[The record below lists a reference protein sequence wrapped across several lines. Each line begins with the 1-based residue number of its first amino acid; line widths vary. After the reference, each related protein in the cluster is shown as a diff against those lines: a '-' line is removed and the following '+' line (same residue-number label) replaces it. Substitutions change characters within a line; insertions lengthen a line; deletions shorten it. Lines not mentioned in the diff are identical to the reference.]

1 MRMNFARTAVIL
13 AAAATIVG
21 GSTAAASAGTGAPRV
36 APAGHV
42 KPADS
47 TAGCQAVWSPNCAT
61 VVVAQS
67 AIGSDDLIPEDDF
80 AATVDVG
87 AGNPNTPVAY
97 DPIELSF
104 NNNLLDGSQDFAWQQ
119 VATVPGVG
127 GSSGAYNFTGFDRH
141 NYGGDP
147 IFEIRYVPNGIDTDL
162 CVTVSS
168 KYRHDGLV
176 LGNCISA
183 GQQVFIVTSTAP
195 FLATAPS
202 GYTYVLQVSH
212 SNTDAQEHNAVL
224 APHPSVNGSLLAAG
238 TPLHAAAGA
247 ADLDEWASIP

>member
-1 MRMNFARTAVIL
+1 MYRKVVEAVAVLGTAGLVAL
-13 AAAATIVG
+13 GV
-21 GSTAAASAGTGAPRV
+21 SAAASA
-36 APAGHV
+36 HV

-67 AIGSDDLIPEDDF
+67 AIGSDDLTPEDDF
-80 AATVDVG
+80 AATVD
-87 AGNPNTPVAY
+87 APNPNLPKAY

-119 VATVPGVG
+119 VATVPPPG

-147 IFEIRYVPNGIDTDL
+147 IFEIRYVPNGLDSDL

-168 KYRHDGLV
+168 KYRHNGLV
-176 LGNCISA
+176 LGNCVSA
-183 GQQVFIVTSTAP
+183 AQQVFIVTADAP
-195 FLATAPS
+195 FLADAPS

-212 SNTDAQEHNAVL
+212 SGTDAQEHNAVL

-238 TPLHAAAGA
+238 TPLHAASGA